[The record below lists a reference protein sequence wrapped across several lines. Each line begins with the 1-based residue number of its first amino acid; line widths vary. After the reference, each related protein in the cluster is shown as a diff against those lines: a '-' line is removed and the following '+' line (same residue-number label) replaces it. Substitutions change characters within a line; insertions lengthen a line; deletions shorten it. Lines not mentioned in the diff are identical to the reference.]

1 MSSFTPVKPG
11 DLISAAYLNQVL
23 GSFDSR
29 ISALESSSQGG
40 AQIVIQQLLPLGTSY
55 VGNQIQIVGQ
65 NFGLPANVV
74 VTIGGVQVTSFLA
87 GSNNT
92 NLYFDIPAVQGLQP
106 SGTLVTLAV
115 DNSTSPAPA
124 STTLTLLPQP
134 LSSPSGNILVSMT
147 TPPSVGT
154 VTAGNSYV
162 YGFTITGYTSL
173 TDNYAVTATLDSASQ
188 AAGWTAVPVNSSTL
202 SPITSISIPQ
212 GQNTSTPVSVKVTI
226 PATAGVTSA
235 TVTLTFVS
243 SLKPGVSGSGSTSIT
258 VGAAPPPPNTLG
270 LTIYAVG
277 AGTLSPDGS
286 SLSLPSGTTS
296 VVVILLASL
305 TDGGAGV
312 SYNVSNL
319 TFDSSSWTSV
329 LQSAANV
336 PVGTPN
342 STLQIR
348 YQISVPSA
356 ASSTK
361 MHATIAESG
370 KPSVQGQ
377 QAFNISV
384 A

>member
-1 MSSFTPVKPG
+1 MSNFTPVKPG
-11 DLISAAYLNQVL
+11 DLISAAYLNQIL

-29 ISALESSSQGG
+29 ISALESSTQGG
-40 AQIVIQQLLPLGTSY
+40 GQIVIQQLLPLGTFY
-55 VGNQIQIVGQ
+55 VGNQIHLVGQ

-74 VTIGGVQVTSFLA
+74 VTIGGAKVTNFLA
-87 GSNNT
+87 GSGNT
-92 NLYFDIPAVQGLQP
+92 DLFFDIPAVQGLQP
-106 SGTLVTLAV
+106 SGTLVTLTV
-115 DNSTSPAPA
+115 DNNSSPAPA
-124 STTLTLLPQP
+124 STTLTLFPQP
-134 LSSPSGNILVSMT
+134 LSSPSGNILVTMT
-147 TPPSVGT
+147 APPSVGT

-162 YGFTITGYTSL
+162 YGFTITGFTSL
-173 TDNYAVTATLDSASQ
+173 TDTYGVTATLDSASLG
-188 AAGWTAVPVNSSTL
+188 AGWTAVPVDPSALT
-202 SPITSISIPQ
+202 PITSVSIPQ
-212 GQNTSTPVSVKVTI
+212 GQNTSTPVAVKVTI

-235 TVTLTFVS
+235 SVTLTFVS
-243 SLKPGVSGSGSTSIT
+243 SLKPGVSGSGSTTIT
-258 VGAAPPPPNTLG
+258 VNAAPPPPNTLG
-270 LTIYAVG
+270 LTIFAAG
-277 AGTLSPDGS
+277 AGTVSPDGS
-286 SLSLPSGTTS
+286 TLSLPAGTTS

-312 SYNVSNL
+312 SYNISNL
-319 TFDSSSWTSV
+319 TFDNSAWTSV

-336 PVGTPN
+336 PVGAPN

-348 YQISVPSA
+348 YQISVPTA